1 MGRLKHSAEAF
12 ARTKYNTDI
21 FEGAKESANRALENV
36 QRISEAIKKAYE
48 ERPHRGLTAEAL
60 NNKRTSL
67 EKELEVAKK
76 TAAVEVQKVEAIQQ
90 QVSLQ
95 DRNIAL
101 QEKGFNMLANS
112 FSKITSLAS
121 KVGTVVGGFVSSLA
135 GFSIGSTS
143 LKEYLDMGNR
153 VVENANLMAVSFNA
167 VADEYGN
174 IDAAAS
180 PYYEGALQFQ
190 KDMHYYMQLEI
201 ADLSKI
207 QSTFN
212 YMFSNQG
219 LSQERSA
226 WMSKNL
232 TAMAQ
237 DLASLYNTTFEQ
249 QAQNIAS
256 GLTGQTK
263 ALRKQGID
271 LSNASM
277 QQTLDNLGINATASS
292 LSYAN
297 KELLRYITL
306 WEQTNRAQGD
316 FARTSN
322 SSANQLKMLQ
332 DEFAHLGAMIGQVF
346 ASAFA
351 NVITWIRAIV
361 LVAQNLV
368 KFLGDLFGIDW
379 GTTGMQS
386 ATGTY
391 EDFGEA
397 VDEVGNSYGGAS
409 RKAKEFKK
417 QLMGFD
423 EINNITPPT
432 QPSGGGG
439 GGGAAPDISNQLID
453 NLREWKNNMESITDK
468 AREYAENI
476 MNALGFVKGLNGE
489 WQWSFDNVSPF
500 IKAIGAV
507 ALIIGAVGLAGKI
520 TAIVGGLSNFF
531 TLLGGGTPKV
541 TAFGK
546 GLQMVGSKF
555 KGFGTLVKN
564 FSFSGLI
571 KGIGTLLGKLATL
584 ATWFAAIGTA
594 IVDLKIIFGTF
605 GDSFEEWGNS
615 WEKNMSGTKGV
626 AEGWLGAK
634 KAELEGLEIFA
645 QNLKTNTGETM
656 ADIVGWFNGDA
667 GVKVAEFWE
676 VQSKAARD
684 ADKDYKTFKGT
695 LDSLE
700 SSYSKQLASIQAS
713 ETEALSWSKALEQV
727 VDADGKVKK
736 GKEQVAD
743 VILNHLSKAT
753 GQEYTRSGDQI
764 KIDGKLVDSYDD
776 VEKAIKDL
784 VAEQKKEIETKKIV
798 AQLDATLQ
806 KQAQINADIQELEA
820 EKLANGNRLSDEKAE
835 KLRVLKEEYRL
846 LSNDVQASQDE
857 LALNTALN
865 SGVIT
870 NEMIASFTNISEHA
884 TDMKEILQKNINDN
898 YDNWISTYDNLH
910 GKTTEETK
918 FFKAQMLAM
927 STDTT
932 NLTDK
937 MRNAWQTT
945 SEKDQEVFKES
956 LQNMKEDQRLAI
968 LDAININTTNAP
980 LLAQS
985 FMDLGT
991 DGVNAFTNKINDLD
1005 DNTRKAILDAM
1016 YASTTDHGA
1025 GSQYVLQMAMLGK
1038 SGLKGFDDYISTLPQ
1053 PVQDAIKDA
1062 MKAAGDK
1069 SADVEKEGEKTG
1081 DTFVEGVEK
1090 ADKANPDKLVS
1101 AGNAY
1106 SKGKTWGNDF
1116 SRGVQ
1121 SSNIKNLKFSLS
1133 TKPGD
1138 NGYATGGF
1146 PRTGELFLAR
1156 EAGAEL
1162 VGSIGNRTA
1171 VVNNMQIVASVAG
1184 GVAKAVS
1191 SVLSGGFRISAPSIS
1206 SQGAY
1211 GTPQEKESLATS
1223 IASAIIN
1230 GLQANP
1236 LKAEVHAHTDKGVI
1250 FEEATSG
1257 IQQYVNQ
1264 TGELPFEIPV

>member
-12 ARTKYNTDI
+12 ARTKYNVNI
-21 FEGAKESANRALENV
+21 FEDAKKGANDAFENIR
-36 QRISEAIKKAYE
+36 RISKELEKAYE
-48 ERPHRGLTAEAL
+48 ENPHRGLTAKAL
-60 NNKRTSL
+60 NNKRANL
-67 EKELEVAKK
+67 EKELELAKK

-101 QEKGFNMLANS
+101 QEKGFNALTS
-112 FSKITSLAS
+112 GFSKLTSIAG
-121 KVGTVVGGFVSSLA
+121 KVGSIVGGFVSSIA

-143 LKEYLDMGNR
+143 LKEYLDMGNQ

-174 IDAAAS
+174 IDTAAS

-219 LSQERSA
+219 LGQKTSA

-439 GGGAAPDISNQLID
+439 GGGVAPDISSQLID
-453 NLREWKNNMESITDK
+453 NLKEWKNNMETITDK

-500 IKAIGAV
+500 IKTIGTV

-541 TAFGK
+541 TAFGR

-555 KGFGTLVKN
+555 KGFGALVKN

-584 ATWFAAIGTA
+584 ATWLAAIGAA

-634 KAELEGLEIFA
+634 KAELEGFEIFA

-700 SSYSKQLASIQAS
+700 TSYSKQLASIQAS

-753 GQEYTRSGDQI
+753 GQEYKRSGDQI

-784 VAEQKKEIETKKIV
+784 IAQQKKEIETKKIV

-835 KLRVLKEEYRL
+835 KLRVLKEEYKL
-846 LSNDVQASQDE
+846 LSNDVQAAQDE
-857 LALNTALN
+857 LAYNTAVN

-870 NEMIASFTNISEHA
+870 NEMIASFTNISNHA
-884 TDMKEILQKNINDN
+884 DDMRQILQKNINDN
-898 YDNWISTYDNLH
+898 YDDWVTTYDNLH
-910 GKTTEETK
+910 GKTEEETK
-918 FFKAQMLAM
+918 YFKAKMLAM

-932 NLTDK
+932 NLTDN

-945 SEKDQEVFKES
+945 SEKNEEVFKES
-956 LQNMKEDQRLAI
+956 LLNMKEDQRLAI
-968 LDAININTTNAP
+968 LDAIDINTANAP
-980 LLAQS
+980 VLAQS
-985 FMDLGT
+985 FMSLGE
-991 DGVNAFTNKINDLD
+991 DGVNAFTKKLNEMD
-1005 DNTRKAILDAM
+1005 DKTLKAILDAM
-1016 YASTTDHGA
+1016 YAATPDHGA
-1025 GSQYVLQMAMLGK
+1025 GSQYVAQMAQLGN
-1038 SGLKGFDDYISTLPQ
+1038 SGLKGFDSYISTLPAETQ
-1053 PVQDAIKDA
+1053 EAIRDA
-1062 MKAAGDK
+1062 MKASQNEGKNVYAEGQNTGKTYTSGIESIDK
-1069 SADVEKEGEKTG
+1069 V
-1081 DTFVEGVEK
+1081 
-1090 ADKANPDKLVS
+1090 NPDNLVA
-1101 AGNAY
+1101 AGNPRKA
-1106 SKGKTWGNDF
+1106 GQTWGWGWLGGAQDVV
-1116 SRGVQ
+1116 S
-1121 SSNIKNLKFSLS
+1121 KLKPPTLNP
-1133 TKPGD
+1133 TGA
-1138 NGYATGGF
+1138 NRYAAGGF
-1146 PRTGELFLAR
+1146 PTKGEFFLAR

-1171 VVNNMQIVASVAG
+1171 VMNNMQIVAAVAG
-1184 GVAKAVS
+1184 GVARAVS
-1191 SVLSGGFRISAPSIS
+1191 NVLAGGGFTMTLPDL
-1206 SQGAY
+1206 SQG
-1211 GTPQEKESLATS
+1211 GLSTPQEKESLATS

-1236 LKAEVHAHTDKGVI
+1236 LRAEVHAHTDKGVI